1 MCTSSR
7 VQFFRP
13 GMVLGGVR
21 EEELGEQEKEDEGE
35 AQPYHAPVTEPVED
49 LKRTLPRHYKEL

>member
-1 MCTSSR
+1 
-7 VQFFRP
+7 
-13 GMVLGGVR
+13 MVLGGVR